1 MDEQELR
8 ALVRDV
14 VAKRLAMHS
23 CSGGSGSGEPRHHAS
38 HARLTMVVPTEPGS
52 PCVIEP
58 VVACNQCGYCQSLG
72 H

>member
-1 MDEQELR
+1 MTEQELR

-14 VAKRLAMHS
+14 VAERLSMQSPVVSAA
-23 CSGGSGSGEPRHHAS
+23 PRRHAS
-38 HARLTMVVPTEPGS
+38 HARLSMVAPTEAGA

-58 VVACNQCGYCQSLG
+58 AVACNQCGYCQSLG

>member
-14 VAKRLAMHS
+14 VAQRLAAQ
-23 CSGGSGSGEPRHHAS
+23 SGNGAGIAPGHHAS

-58 VVACNQCGYCQSLG
+58 AVPCNRCGYCLSLG